1 MQTTEMLV
9 ASEKI
14 ETFVS
19 GRGEE
24 WSREDGFWIQAGR
37 RGGNFEFDGKEKKH
51 RGNPGSAMKPWI
63 SSACN

>member
-1 MQTTEMLV
+1 MQRTEMLV

-37 RGGNFEFDGKEKKH
+37 RGGATLNSMGKRKN
-51 RGNPGSAMKPWI
+51 RGEIQAPQ
-63 SSACN
+63 

>member
-1 MQTTEMLV
+1 MQRTEMLV

-24 WSREDGFWIQAGR
+24 WSRKDGFWIQAGR
-37 RGGNFEFDGKEKKH
+37 RGGQL
-51 RGNPGSAMKPWI
+51 
-63 SSACN
+63 